1 MAFSKKAVNKTE
13 CCLVNEG
20 ISLFYIH
27 GIRLKRLGGKKNVSS
42 RATFE
47 RVDTFINGMV
57 DAEKE
62 RGTAQPGKNR
72 KT

>member
-1 MAFSKKAVNKTE
+1 MAFSEKAVNKTE
-13 CCLVNEG
+13 CFLLNEG

-27 GIRLKRLGGKKNVSS
+27 GIRLKRFGGKKNVSS
-42 RATFE
+42 KATFE

-62 RGTAQPGKNR
+62 RGAAQPGKNR

>member
-1 MAFSKKAVNKTE
+1 MAFSEKAVNKTE

-42 RATFE
+42 KATLRE
-47 RVDTFINGMV
+47 LMNS
-57 DAEKE
+57 
-62 RGTAQPGKNR
+62 
-72 KT
+72 

>member
-1 MAFSKKAVNKTE
+1 MAFSEKAVNKTE
-13 CCLVNEG
+13 CFLLNEG
-20 ISLFYIH
+20 ISFFYIH
-27 GIRLKRLGGKKNVSS
+27 GIRLIPLGGKKNVSS
-42 RATFE
+42 RAAFE